1 MKNTTDHNS
10 ITDHNSTVNHNST
23 TDHNSITDHN
33 STVNYNSTAAR
44 SFHQHQSQKSL
55 LERPRRLR
63 QSPAIRR
70 AVRETRLNV
79 SSLIY
84 PVFVRYGQG
93 IREEI
98 PSMPGV
104 YRYSVDMLRPAIEE
118 MLLVGVEQV
127 LLFGIIEDTAKD
139 SVGSSAWD
147 DRAPV
152 QQAIRLIKSI
162 APELI
167 VWADICLCEY
177 TDHGHCGLLCHND
190 ICDRTEID
198 NDSTLDCLAR
208 AALSC
213 AAAGADGVA
222 PSDMMDGRI
231 GWLRQ
236 SLDQAGYTD
245 RLIMAYSAKFAS
257 AFYGPFRDAAG
268 SAPSFGDR
276 RSYQMDPA
284 NGREAI
290 RELRLDLEEGA
301 DIVMVKPAVPYQDI
315 IRQAA
320 DISDRPVAAYHV
332 SGEYSMIKAAA
343 QNGWIDE
350 KRVVLESLLASQR
363 AGASMLITYHALN
376 VARWLVQQPD
386 L

>member
-1 MKNTTDHNS
+1 
-10 ITDHNSTVNHNST
+10 
-23 TDHNSITDHN
+23 
-33 STVNYNSTAAR
+33 
-44 SFHQHQSQKSL
+44 
-55 LERPRRLR
+55 
-63 QSPAIRR
+63 
-70 AVRETRLNV
+70 
-79 SSLIY
+79 
-84 PVFVRYGQG
+84 
-93 IREEI
+93 
-98 PSMPGV
+98 
-104 YRYSVDMLRPAIEE
+104 
-118 MLLVGVEQV
+118 
-127 LLFGIIEDTAKD
+127 
-139 SVGSSAWD
+139 
-147 DRAPV
+147 
-152 QQAIRLIKSI
+152 
-162 APELI
+162 
-167 VWADICLCEY
+167 
-177 TDHGHCGLLCHND
+177 
-190 ICDRTEID
+190 
-198 NDSTLDCLAR
+198 
-208 AALSC
+208 
-213 AAAGADGVA
+213 
-222 PSDMMDGRI
+222 MMDGRI

-343 QNGWIDE
+343 RNGWIDE
-350 KRVVLESLLASQR
+350 KRVVLESLLSSQR